1 MRDLTGMVTSVQA
14 DLARLPR
21 VLDALLGDLEAV
33 AWRERPAPTEWS
45 PLEIVCHL
53 RDEEAED
60 FGARLRVVVEGGTR
74 FAAIDPERWV
84 EQRAYRDTD
93 PRAALATLAER
104 RAANLAFLDG
114 VPPDR
119 LRHAVTHARLGTL
132 SGLDLLAAWVRGW
145 GPDAGRRCAR
155 STRGRSP
162 MEKAPYNSRMSQ
174 GEDRYHAERARIEQG
189 HVKYR
194 DKLRAE
200 GKLFVRDRLK
210 LLLDPGSE
218 FQEDWL
224 FARNQEA
231 DTPADGVVTG
241 VGKVGGRTVCL
252 MANDYTVKAG
262 SWGEK
267 TVLKI
272 VRIQEKAARL
282 RVPMLYLV
290 DAAGGRISEQIKIFP
305 GRFHAGRIFYNE
317 VQLSGVVPQIC
328 ILFGPSPA
336 GSAYLPALTDLVIMV
351 DGKASL
357 YVGSPRMV
365 EMAIGEKTTL
375 EELGGARMH
384 CTVSG
389 CGDVLAT
396 SDEEAIELAKRYLSY
411 MPGSY
416 REPPAR
422 AAAAEPKP
430 GRSIDEIVPYD
441 QRKWFDMYEVID
453 RVIDAGSWFEVKKLF
468 AAEVIV
474 GLARID
480 GRAVGIVAN
489 QPKVKGGVLM
499 VDSSDKA
506 ARFIWLCNA
515 FNIPLVYL
523 ADVAGFMVGSKVERE
538 GIIRHG
544 AKMVFATSQA
554 TVPKISV
561 IVRKCYGAG
570 LYAMCGPAFEP
581 DATLALPQ
589 GQIAIMGPEPAVN
602 AVYYNKIMELPESER
617 AAYVKAKRDEYAQD
631 VDVYKLASE
640 MLIDDIVPGAS
651 LRAEL
656 VKRLAYAESK
666 VHEFPQRRN
675 GVFPV

>member
-1 MRDLTGMVTSVQA
+1 
-14 DLARLPR
+14 
-21 VLDALLGDLEAV
+21 
-33 AWRERPAPTEWS
+33 
-45 PLEIVCHL
+45 
-53 RDEEAED
+53 
-60 FGARLRVVVEGGTR
+60 
-74 FAAIDPERWV
+74 
-84 EQRAYRDTD
+84 
-93 PRAALATLAER
+93 
-104 RAANLAFLDG
+104 
-114 VPPDR
+114 
-119 LRHAVTHARLGTL
+119 
-132 SGLDLLAAWVRGW
+132 
-145 GPDAGRRCAR
+145 
-155 STRGRSP
+155 
-162 MEKAPYNSRMSQ
+162 MSQ
-174 GEDRYHAERARIEQG
+174 GEERYFQERARIEQG
-189 HVKYR
+189 HTRYR

-200 GKLFVRDRLK
+200 GKLFVRDRLE
-210 LLLDPGSE
+210 LLLDPGTE
-218 FQEDWL
+218 LQEDWL
-224 FARNQEA
+224 FARSQEA

-241 VGKVGGRTVCL
+241 VGRVGGRAVCI

-267 TVLKI
+267 TVQKI

-282 RVPMLYLV
+282 QVPMLYLV

-384 CTVSG
+384 TEVSG
-389 CGDVLAT
+389 CGDVLAA

-411 MPGSY
+411 MPASY
-416 REPPAR
+416 QETPAAR
-422 AAAAEPKP
+422 RTAAEPAP

-441 QRKWFDMYEVID
+441 QRKWFDMYELIQRLV
-453 RVIDAGSWFEVKKLF
+453 DADSFFEIKKRF
-468 AAEVIV
+468 AGEIIV
-474 GLARID
+474 GLARLG
-480 GRAVGIVAN
+480 GRVAGIVAN

-523 ADVAGFMVGSKVERE
+523 SDIAGFMVGTKVERQ

-554 TVPKISV
+554 TVPKFCV

-617 AAYVKAKRDEYAQD
+617 AAYVKAKRDEYAED
-631 VDVYKLASE
+631 VDIYKLASE
-640 MLIDDIVPGAS
+640 MLIDDIVAGSA

-656 VKRLAYAESK
+656 IKRLAYAESK
-666 VHEFPQRRN
+666 AQTFPPRRN
-675 GVFPV
+675 PVLPV

>member
-1 MRDLTGMVTSVQA
+1 MSTG
-14 DLARLPR
+14 
-21 VLDALLGDLEAV
+21 E
-33 AWRERPAPTEWS
+33 ERY
-45 PLEIVCHL
+45 
-53 RDEEAED
+53 
-60 FGARLRVVVEGGTR
+60 F
-74 FAAIDPERWV
+74 
-84 EQRAYRDTD
+84 Q
-93 PRAALATLAER
+93 
-104 RAANLAFLDG
+104 
-114 VPPDR
+114 
-119 LRHAVTHARLGTL
+119 
-132 SGLDLLAAWVRGW
+132 
-145 GPDAGRRCAR
+145 
-155 STRGRSP
+155 
-162 MEKAPYNSRMSQ
+162 
-174 GEDRYHAERARIEQG
+174 ERARIEQG
-189 HVKYR
+189 HTKYR
-194 DKLRAE
+194 EKLREE

-210 LLLDPGSE
+210 LLLDPGSD

-224 FARNQEA
+224 FARSQEP

-241 VGKVGGRTVCL
+241 VGRVGGRPVCV

-267 TVLKI
+267 TVQKI

-282 RVPMLYLV
+282 RVPLLYLV

-317 VQLSGVVPQIC
+317 VQLSGVVPQVC

-336 GSAYLPALTDLVIMV
+336 GSAYLPALTDVVIMV

-384 CTVSG
+384 CEVSG
-389 CGDVLAT
+389 CGDVLAA
-396 SDEEAIELAKRYLSY
+396 SDEEAIELAKHYLGY
-411 MPGSY
+411 MPQSY
-416 REPPAR
+416 RELPPAR
-422 AAAAEPKP
+422 NAIDPKA

-441 QRKWFDMYEVID
+441 QRKYFDMYEVID
-453 RVIDAGSWFEVKKLF
+453 RVVDAGSWFEIKRLF
-468 AAEVIV
+468 AREIIV
-474 GLARID
+474 GFARLG

-489 QPKVKGGVLM
+489 QPKVKGGVLF

-515 FNIPLVYL
+515 YNIPLVYL
-523 ADVAGFMVGSKVERE
+523 ADVSGFMVGSKVERE

-544 AKMVFATSQA
+544 AKMIFATSQA

-561 IVRKCYGAG
+561 VIRKCYGAG

-617 AAYVKAKRDEYAQD
+617 AAYVKAKREEYARD
-631 VDVYKLASE
+631 VDIHKLASE
-640 MLIDDIVPGAS
+640 MLVDDIVPGSA
-651 LRAEL
+651 LRDEL
-656 VKRLAYAESK
+656 LNRLAYAQTK

-675 GVFPV
+675 GVYPV

>member
-1 MRDLTGMVTSVQA
+1 MAEERY
-14 DLARLPR
+14 AR
-21 VLDALLGDLEAV
+21 
-33 AWRERPAPTEWS
+33 
-45 PLEIVCHL
+45 
-53 RDEEAED
+53 
-60 FGARLRVVVEGGTR
+60 
-74 FAAIDPERWV
+74 
-84 EQRAYRDTD
+84 
-93 PRAALATLAER
+93 
-104 RAANLAFLDG
+104 
-114 VPPDR
+114 
-119 LRHAVTHARLGTL
+119 
-132 SGLDLLAAWVRGW
+132 
-145 GPDAGRRCAR
+145 
-155 STRGRSP
+155 
-162 MEKAPYNSRMSQ
+162 
-174 GEDRYHAERARIEQG
+174 ERARIEQG

-194 DKLRAE
+194 DKLKQE
-200 GKLFVRDRLK
+200 GKLFVRDRLR
-210 LLLDPGSE
+210 LLLDPESE
-218 FQEDWL
+218 FQEDFL
-224 FARNQEA
+224 FARSQEP

-241 VGKVGGRTVCL
+241 VGRVGGRVVCV

-267 TVLKI
+267 TVQKI
-272 VRIQEKAARL
+272 VRIQERAQRL

-317 VQLSGVVPQIC
+317 VQLSGVVPQVC

-375 EELGGARMH
+375 EALGGARMH
-384 CTVSG
+384 CEVSG
-389 CGDVLAT
+389 CGDVLAA
-396 SDEEAIELAKRYLSY
+396 SDEDAIELAKKYLAY

-416 REPPAR
+416 AELPPR

-441 QRKWFDMYEVID
+441 QRKWFDMYEVIE
-453 RVIDAGSWFEVKKLF
+453 RVIDTGSWFEIKKLF
-468 AAEVIV
+468 AGEVIV
-474 GLARID
+474 GLARIE
-480 GRAVGIVAN
+480 GRPVGIVAN

-523 ADVAGFMVGSKVERE
+523 ADVAGFMVVSKVERE

-581 DATLALPQ
+581 DATLSLPQ

-602 AVYYNKIMELPESER
+602 AVYYNKIMELPEGER

-640 MLIDDIVPGAS
+640 MLIDDIVPGSA
-651 LRAEL
+651 LRREL
-656 VKRLAYAESK
+656 IKRLGYAASK
-666 VHEFPQRRN
+666 AHEFPSRRN
-675 GVFPV
+675 GVLPV

>member
-1 MRDLTGMVTSVQA
+1 
-14 DLARLPR
+14 
-21 VLDALLGDLEAV
+21 
-33 AWRERPAPTEWS
+33 
-45 PLEIVCHL
+45 
-53 RDEEAED
+53 
-60 FGARLRVVVEGGTR
+60 
-74 FAAIDPERWV
+74 
-84 EQRAYRDTD
+84 
-93 PRAALATLAER
+93 
-104 RAANLAFLDG
+104 
-114 VPPDR
+114 
-119 LRHAVTHARLGTL
+119 
-132 SGLDLLAAWVRGW
+132 
-145 GPDAGRRCAR
+145 
-155 STRGRSP
+155 
-162 MEKAPYNSRMSQ
+162 MSQ
-174 GEDRYHAERARIEQG
+174 GEDRYFQERARIEQG
-189 HVKYR
+189 HTKYR

-210 LLLDPGSE
+210 LLLDPDTE
-218 FQEDWL
+218 FEEDWL
-224 FARNQEA
+224 FARNLEA

-241 VGKVGGRTVCL
+241 VGRVGGRTVCI

-282 RVPMLYLV
+282 QVPMLYLV
-290 DAAGGRISEQIKIFP
+290 DAAGGRISEQIRIFP

-317 VQLSGVVPQIC
+317 VQLSGVVPQVC
-328 ILFGPSPA
+328 VLFGPSPA

-384 CTVSG
+384 TEVSG
-389 CGDVLAT
+389 CGDVLAA
-396 SDEEAIELAKRYLSY
+396 SDEEAIELAKRYLTY
-411 MPGSY
+411 MPASH
-416 REPPAR
+416 RETPAGR
-422 AAAAEPKP
+422 AAVEPAP

-441 QRKWFDMYEVID
+441 QRKWFDMYELID
-453 RVIDAGSWFEVKKLF
+453 RLVDADSWFEVKRRF
-468 AAEVIV
+468 APEVIV
-474 GLARID
+474 GLARLG
-480 GRAVGIVAN
+480 GRVVGIVAN

-523 ADVAGFMVGSKVERE
+523 ADIAGFMVGTKVERQ

-554 TVPKISV
+554 TVPKLCV

-581 DATLALPQ
+581 DAVLALPQ

-602 AVYYNKIMELPESER
+602 AVYYNRIMELPESER
-617 AAYVKAKRDEYAQD
+617 AAYVKAKRDEYAED

-640 MLIDDIVPGAS
+640 MLVDDIVPGSA
-651 LRAEL
+651 LRNEL
-656 VKRLAYAESK
+656 IKRLAFAESK
-666 VHEFPQRRN
+666 AHAFPARRN
-675 GVFPV
+675 GVYPV

>member
-1 MRDLTGMVTSVQA
+1 
-14 DLARLPR
+14 
-21 VLDALLGDLEAV
+21 
-33 AWRERPAPTEWS
+33 
-45 PLEIVCHL
+45 
-53 RDEEAED
+53 
-60 FGARLRVVVEGGTR
+60 
-74 FAAIDPERWV
+74 
-84 EQRAYRDTD
+84 
-93 PRAALATLAER
+93 
-104 RAANLAFLDG
+104 
-114 VPPDR
+114 
-119 LRHAVTHARLGTL
+119 
-132 SGLDLLAAWVRGW
+132 
-145 GPDAGRRCAR
+145 
-155 STRGRSP
+155 
-162 MEKAPYNSRMSQ
+162 MSQ
-174 GEDRYHAERARIEQG
+174 GEERYFRERARIEQG
-189 HVKYR
+189 HTKYR

-200 GKLFVRDRLK
+200 GKLFVRDRLA
-210 LLLDPGSE
+210 LLLDPGTV

-224 FARNQEA
+224 FARSQEA

-241 VGKVGGRTVCL
+241 VGTVAGRTVCV

-267 TVLKI
+267 TVQKI

-282 RVPMLYLV
+282 RVPLLYLV
-290 DAAGGRISEQIKIFP
+290 DAAGGRISEQIRIFP
-305 GRFHAGRIFYNE
+305 GRLHAGRIFYNE
-317 VQLSGVVPQIC
+317 VQLSGVVPQVC

-336 GSAYLPALTDLVIMV
+336 GSAYLPALTDVVIMV

-389 CGDVLAT
+389 CGDVLAA
-396 SDEEAIELAKRYLSY
+396 SDEEAIELARRYLAY
-411 MPGSY
+411 MPDSCTA
-416 REPPAR
+416 RPVR
-422 AAAAEPKP
+422 AAAVEPEP

-441 QRKWFDMYEVID
+441 QRKYFDMHEVIR
-453 RVIDAGSWFEVKKLF
+453 RVIDAGSWFEIKRLF
-468 AAEVIV
+468 AQEVIT

-480 GRAVGIVAN
+480 GRVVGVVAN
-489 QPKVKGGVLM
+489 QPKVKGGVLF

-515 FNIPLVYL
+515 FNVPLVYL

-561 IVRKCYGAG
+561 VVRKCYGAG

-581 DATLALPQ
+581 DAALSLPQ

-617 AAYVKAKRDEYAQD
+617 AAYVRQRREEYAED

-640 MLIDDIVPGAS
+640 MLVDDIVPGSA

-656 VKRLAYAESK
+656 VKRLAYAETK
-666 VHEFPQRRN
+666 AHEFPPRRN
-675 GVFPV
+675 GVYPV

>member
-1 MRDLTGMVTSVQA
+1 
-14 DLARLPR
+14 
-21 VLDALLGDLEAV
+21 
-33 AWRERPAPTEWS
+33 
-45 PLEIVCHL
+45 
-53 RDEEAED
+53 
-60 FGARLRVVVEGGTR
+60 
-74 FAAIDPERWV
+74 
-84 EQRAYRDTD
+84 
-93 PRAALATLAER
+93 
-104 RAANLAFLDG
+104 
-114 VPPDR
+114 
-119 LRHAVTHARLGTL
+119 
-132 SGLDLLAAWVRGW
+132 
-145 GPDAGRRCAR
+145 
-155 STRGRSP
+155 
-162 MEKAPYNSRMSQ
+162 MSQ
-174 GEDRYHAERARIEQG
+174 GEDRYHQERARIEQG

-210 LLLDPGSE
+210 LLLDPGTE
-218 FQEDWL
+218 FQEEWL

-241 VGKVGGRTVCL
+241 VGTVGGRPVCI

-317 VQLSGVVPQIC
+317 VQLSGVVPQVC

-389 CGDVLAT
+389 CGDVLAA
-396 SDEEAIELAKRYLSY
+396 SDEEAIDIAKRYLEY
-411 MPGSY
+411 MPRSF
-416 REPPAR
+416 RETPPTGPAGP
-422 AAAAEPKP
+422 PKA
-430 GRSIDEIVPYD
+430 GRPIDEIVPYD
-441 QRKWFDMYEVID
+441 QRKYFDMYEVID
-453 RVIDAGSWFEVKKLF
+453 RIIDEGSWFDVKKLF
-468 AAEVIV
+468 AKEIIV
-474 GLARID
+474 GLARIA
-480 GRAVGIVAN
+480 GRVVGVVAN

-506 ARFIWLCNA
+506 AKFIWLCNA

-561 IVRKCYGAG
+561 IVRKCYGA
-570 LYAMCGPAFEP
+570 
-581 DATLALPQ
+581 
-589 GQIAIMGPEPAVN
+589 
-602 AVYYNKIMELPESER
+602 
-617 AAYVKAKRDEYAQD
+617 
-631 VDVYKLASE
+631 
-640 MLIDDIVPGAS
+640 
-651 LRAEL
+651 
-656 VKRLAYAESK
+656 
-666 VHEFPQRRN
+666 
-675 GVFPV
+675 

>member
-1 MRDLTGMVTSVQA
+1 VGERQPGAAVSE
-14 DLARLPR
+14 
-21 VLDALLGDLEAV
+21 GEA
-33 AWRERPAPTEWS
+33 
-45 PLEIVCHL
+45 
-53 RDEEAED
+53 
-60 FGARLRVVVEGGTR
+60 
-74 FAAIDPERWV
+74 
-84 EQRAYRDTD
+84 
-93 PRAALATLAER
+93 
-104 RAANLAFLDG
+104 
-114 VPPDR
+114 
-119 LRHAVTHARLGTL
+119 
-132 SGLDLLAAWVRGW
+132 
-145 GPDAGRRCAR
+145 
-155 STRGRSP
+155 
-162 MEKAPYNSRMSQ
+162 
-174 GEDRYHAERARIEQG
+174 RYHRERARIEEG

-194 DKLRAE
+194 EKLRAE

-210 LLLDPGSE
+210 LLLDPGTE
-218 FQEDWL
+218 FQEDFL

-241 VGKVGGRTVCL
+241 VGTVGGRTVCI

-272 VRIQEKAARL
+272 VRIQERAARL
-282 RVPMLYLV
+282 QVPMLYLV

-305 GRFHAGRIFYNE
+305 GRLHAGRIFYNE
-317 VQLSGVVPQIC
+317 VQLSGVVPQVC

-375 EELGGARMH
+375 EDLGGARMH

-389 CGDVLAT
+389 CGDVLAA
-396 SDEEAIELAKRYLSY
+396 SDDEAIEIAKRYLSY
-411 MPGSY
+411 MPASF
-416 REPPAR
+416 REGPGAR
-422 AAAAEPKP
+422 DAVEPKP

-441 QRKWFDMYEVID
+441 QRKYFDMHEVID
-453 RVIDAGSWFEVKKLF
+453 RIIDADSWFEVKKLF
-468 AAEVIV
+468 AGEIIV
-474 GLARID
+474 GLARMS
-480 GRAVGIVAN
+480 GRVVGIVAN

-506 ARFIWLCNA
+506 AKFIWLCNA
-515 FNIPLVYL
+515 FNIPLIYL
-523 ADVAGFMVGSKVERE
+523 SDVAGFMVGSKVERE

-554 TVPKISV
+554 TVPKLAV

-581 DATLALPQ
+581 DATISLPQ

-602 AVYYNKIMELPESER
+602 AVYYNKIMELPEAER
-617 AAYVKAKRDEYAQD
+617 AAYVKQKRDEYAAD
-631 VDVYKLASE
+631 VDIYKLASE
-640 MLIDDIVPGAS
+640 MLIDDIVPGS
-651 LRAEL
+651 GLRAEL
-656 VKRLAYAESK
+656 IKRLSYAQTK
-666 VHEFPQRRN
+666 AHEFPQRRN
-675 GVFPV
+675 AVYPV

>member
-1 MRDLTGMVTSVQA
+1 MT
-14 DLARLPR
+14 
-21 VLDALLGDLEAV
+21 
-33 AWRERPAPTEWS
+33 
-45 PLEIVCHL
+45 
-53 RDEEAED
+53 
-60 FGARLRVVVEGGTR
+60 
-74 FAAIDPERWV
+74 
-84 EQRAYRDTD
+84 
-93 PRAALATLAER
+93 
-104 RAANLAFLDG
+104 
-114 VPPDR
+114 
-119 LRHAVTHARLGTL
+119 
-132 SGLDLLAAWVRGW
+132 
-145 GPDAGRRCAR
+145 
-155 STRGRSP
+155 
-162 MEKAPYNSRMSQ
+162 Q

-441 QRKWFDMYEVID
+441 QRKWFDMHEVID

-515 FNIPLVYL
+515 FNLPLVYL

-666 VHEFPQRRN
+666 IHEFPQRRN